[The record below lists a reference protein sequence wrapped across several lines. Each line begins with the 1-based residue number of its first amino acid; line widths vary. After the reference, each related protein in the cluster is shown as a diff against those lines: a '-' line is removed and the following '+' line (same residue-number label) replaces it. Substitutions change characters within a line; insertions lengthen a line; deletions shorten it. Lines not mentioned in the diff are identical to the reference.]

1 MRLALLGDPVGH
13 SRSPAI
19 HQAALAAV
27 GIEGRYEARRVDA
40 AGVYRACAEIRAGA
54 LRGANVTMPHKRTA
68 AAAADRL
75 APEAGR
81 GGAVNTLVGEGTAVV
96 GYNTDVGGLHLAR
109 EWAGLPSGGPVL
121 LLGGGGAAAAALVAF
136 AEAALS
142 VSTRRPGAGGAL
154 AVALGVAAVEVP
166 WGQPLPGAVVV
177 NATPLGMHGEA
188 LPPGLVE
195 EAAGLIDMPYGAED
209 TPAMAAARRF
219 GLPAADGL
227 DLLVAQAAL
236 SFRLWTGVEAPLA
249 VMRRAAA
256 RRAGALA

>member
-1 MRLALLGDPVGH
+1 MRLVLLGDPVGH

-54 LRGANVTMPHKRTA
+54 LHGANVTMPHKRTA

-75 APEAGR
+75 APEAAR
-81 GGAVNTLVGEGTAVV
+81 GAAANTLVGEGAAVV
-96 GYNTDVGGLHLAR
+96 GHNTDVGGLHLAR
-109 EWAGLPSGGPVL
+109 AWAGLPSAGPVL
-121 LLGGGGAAAAALVAF
+121 LLGGGGAAAAAL
-136 AEAALS
+136 AALAGAVIS
-142 VSTRRPGAGGAL
+142 VATRRPGVGGAL
-154 AVALGVAAVEVP
+154 AAALGVAAVEVP
-166 WGQPLPGAVVV
+166 WGQPVPGAVVV
-177 NATPLGMHGEA
+177 NATPVGMHGEA
-188 LPPGLVE
+188 LPPGVVE

-209 TPAMAAARRF
+209 TPAVAAARLA
-219 GLPAADGL
+219 GLPTADGL

-236 SFRLWTGVEAPLA
+236 SFQLWTGVEAPLA

-256 RRAGALA
+256 RRVAASS